1 MNQLRETIRF
11 ITNED
16 DSVEC
21 LCNRTPLLHID
32 EWTPAVSYTVSI
44 RMHTPDL
51 EDDDEYIM
59 FDVVDWDR
67 VELIGPYS
75 KHVYHPWRDL

>member
-21 LCNRTPLLHID
+21 LCSRTPLLRID
-32 EWTPAVSYTVSI
+32 EWGLAVSYTVSI
-44 RMHTPDL
+44 CMRTPEL
-51 EDDDEYIM
+51 EEDAYHM
-59 FDVVDWDR
+59 FEVVDWGK
-67 VELIGPYS
+67 VELIGRPYS
-75 KHVYHPWRDL
+75 KRVYHPWRDL